1 MKISIS
7 NIAWDTAHDE
17 QVCGILR
24 RHGVDAID
32 IAPGKYFP
40 DFFAA
45 SADHI
50 TRVRDWWSERGI
62 KIVGMQSLLYGTQ
75 GLNLFSEPD
84 VQQRMI
90 DHLQQVCRIGDG
102 LNARRLVFGSPRNR
116 DRSGLS
122 DEQAFESAILFF
134 RRLAEVAQRH
144 GVTICL
150 EPNPECYG
158 SNFMTSSAETAA
170 VVKAV
175 AHPAIRMQFD
185 TGALSINGEI
195 PSKICSEFCGLI
207 GHVHASEPQ
216 LVPVGTGA
224 TDHKASAAALVE
236 FLPDAPVTIE
246 MLTSCSVDPIA
257 AVESSVEYVVACYG
271 SEEKRALI

>member
-1 MKISIS
+1 MRVSIS
-7 NIAWDTAHDE
+7 NIAWETTHDE
-17 QVCGILR
+17 EVCGILQ

-32 IAPGKYFP
+32 IAPGKYFS
-40 DFFAA
+40 DFAEA
-45 SADHI
+45 SVEHI
-50 TRVRDWWSERGI
+50 ARVRSWWFDRGI
-62 KIVGMQSLLYGTQ
+62 EIIGMQSLLYGTQ

-84 VQQRMI
+84 VQQRML
-90 DHLQQVCRIGDG
+90 DHLQEVCRIGDG

-122 DEQAFESAILFF
+122 DEQAFEKAISFF
-134 RRLAEVAQRH
+134 RRLAELAHRH

-158 SNFMTSSAETAA
+158 SNFMTSSTETAA
-170 VVKAV
+170 VVEAV

-185 TGALSINGEI
+185 TGALSINGES
-195 PSKICSEFCGLI
+195 PSKICSEYRSLI

-224 TDHKASAAALVE
+224 TDHPASAAALQE
-236 FLPDAPVTIE
+236 FFPDAPVTIE
-246 MLTSCSVDPIA
+246 MLTNSTDDPMA
-257 AVESSVEYVVACYG
+257 AVEASVEHVVACYG
-271 SEEKRALI
+271 SAAREQ